1 MMARRP
7 ARVALLALFLALP
20 ATATVAVAQQPGKP
34 DSRVAEIARL
44 REQMPDVVLPRSDSI
59 TTGNRTVPAGS
70 LVKGSIAISGGRLE
84 VLGTVDG
91 SVAAIG
97 GDVII
102 GPSARVTGNAVS
114 IGGHVIRS
122 GGVLLGE
129 SRSLDRVPNPAAAA
143 VAAAATVTTT
153 STWQQ
158 VKIVAGWFGI
168 LFLMGVG
175 VLMMAEPNLQGVVR
189 EMERH
194 LPKSFWVGLLAQL
207 AALPLLLLLCVGLVL
222 TIVGALLVPFAI
234 VAYVV
239 VVAGLL
245 ALGFLGVAQMT
256 GSGILGGGG
265 AMVSTRSHHLRALFV
280 GLFVYLGLWLF
291 AALGSVSP
299 VVGSMLRSIALAVT
313 WAATT
318 IGLGSVILSRAGTQR
333 SGARA
338 RTRPA
343 DELAWSTPTP
353 VAGVAAARRP
363 VTVGTDAR

>member
-1 MMARRP
+1 MTARH
-7 ARVALLALFLALP
+7 ARVALLVALVVATPALARG
-20 ATATVAVAQQPGKP
+20 ASAQQPRKE
-34 DSRVAEIARL
+34 DSGIAAIARL
-44 REQMPDVVLPRSDSI
+44 REQMPDILLPRSDSI
-59 TTGNRTVPAGS
+59 TSGDRIIPAGT
-70 LVKGSIAISGGRLE
+70 LVKGSVATNGGRLQ

-97 GDVII
+97 GDVVI

-114 IGGHVIRS
+114 IGGHVVRN

-143 VAAAATVTTT
+143 VAAAATTTGP

-158 VKIVAGWFGI
+158 VKMVAGWFGI

-194 LPKSFWVGLLAQL
+194 LPKSFWVGVLAQL
-207 AALPLLLLLCVGLVL
+207 AALPVLLLLCVGLVL

-234 VAYVV
+234 VAYVIA
-239 VVAGLL
+239 VAGLL

-265 AMVSTRSHHLRALFV
+265 AMVSTRGHHLRALFV

-299 VVGSMLRSIALAVT
+299 LVGSMLRSIALAVT

-333 SGARA
+333 SGARS
-338 RTRPA
+338 RTRPL
-343 DELAWSTPTP
+343 DELAWATPTP

-363 VTVGTDAR
+363 MATGTDAR